1 MSLFPFCLPYLTFWT
16 PTPFLFLDRSV
27 SFGPF
32 LTAKYS
38 QTSTNGH
45 LSTTATSLQ
54 RQRPLKRVPNCRKN
68 LSITARFFS
77 DWRKCQK
84 WSQNVI
90 HMASQRVIGAS
101 LSIHLKCK
109 YSPFLSCKNILR
121 TCTSSWESVSY
132 YTPTSPNGH
141 HSTTATFFCPQG
153 SHCGEVRLYQELT
166 APIPILLYFQS
177 MFFFKCYGEMLVKC
191 WRNVS

>member
-45 LSTTATSLQ
+45 LSTTATSLKWQ
-54 RQRPLKRVPNCRKN
+54 WPLKRVPNCQNN
-68 LSITARFFS
+68 LSITASFFS
-77 DWRKCQK
+77 DWWKCQE
-84 WSQNVI
+84 WSQNLI
-90 HMASQRVIGAS
+90 YMASERVIGAS
-101 LSIHLKCK
+101 LSIQLKCK
-109 YSPFLSCKNILR
+109 YSTFLVRAFLEHIPQA
-121 TCTSSWESVSY
+121 ESHCHI
-132 YTPTSPNGH
+132 TPLPPYNGH

-166 APIPILLYFQS
+166 APIPILLYFQTMS
-177 MFFFKCYGEMLVKC
+177 FFKCYNEMLAKC